1 MKNMDTFTEAIF
13 DVVHDDI
20 VWNEGSQCC
29 ECDVRFEKGTLK
41 DEFLKVL
48 PKVINKKPKEL

>member
-1 MKNMDTFTEAIF
+1 MDTFTEDIF
-13 DVVHDDI
+13 DAVHDDI

-48 PKVINKKPKEL
+48 PKVINKKPKELW